1 MEPQLAFLVGEKK
14 LQAEAV
20 PRQFFCSGWCK
31 ARHPLLDP
39 PLLLTANVYLLPHHV
54 WNKTRLNTYN
64 LTEVHEPKLF
74 GKKGTT
80 IFLYF
85 SPSFLSYSLHMNL
98 KCLTAMFKS
107 AT

>member
-1 MEPQLAFLVGEKK
+1 MTKQDTWSV
-14 LQAEAV
+14 
-20 PRQFFCSGWCK
+20 C
-31 ARHPLLDP
+31 
-39 PLLLTANVYLLPHHV
+39 
-54 WNKTRLNTYN
+54 NKTRLNTYN

-107 AT
+107 AN